1 MNNTNYDHT
10 TDWFY
15 EGNISHLF
23 VNYLK
28 QNNYEILKDNSENIK
43 AKGIDI
49 IAKNKKFI
57 ELIEVKGYPT
67 EFYVNEKNKGN
78 KKKTNPKLQAK
89 HWISE
94 ALLSCIFN
102 YGNEKS
108 KYDKPIK
115 LSIVLPNMP
124 RYQELSSK
132 LKNFILDFKIDLNIY
147 FVSEN
152 GSIIKQNT

>member
-1 MNNTNYDHT
+1 MNNQNYDHT

-23 VNYLK
+23 VDYLK
-28 QNNYEILKDNSENIK
+28 KNSYEILKDNSNNIK

-49 IAKNKKFI
+49 IAENENFI

-67 EFYVNEKNKGN
+67 EFYVNGKNKGE
-78 KKKTNPKLQAK
+78 KKKTNPKSQAK

-94 ALLSCIFN
+94 ALLSCVFN

-108 KYDKPIK
+108 KYNKQIK
-115 LSIVLPNMP
+115 LSIVLPNMI
-124 RYQELSSK
+124 RYQELSLK
-132 LKNFILDFKIDLNIY
+132 LKDFILDFKIDLNIY
-147 FVSEN
+147 FVNEN
-152 GSIIKQNT
+152 GTILKQNT